1 MYYGENPISP
11 LTISLPMDGLT
22 DLPSPQD
29 TSSIDYQLAGQDT
42 ETALVVC
49 YYLDATPK
57 LFRYLFSGEVTK
69 IDIRIH
75 MNWHLLSADL
85 LGRLSMS

>member
-1 MYYGENPISP
+1 
-11 LTISLPMDGLT
+11 MDGLT
-22 DLPSPQD
+22 NLPSP
-29 TSSIDYQLAGQDT
+29 QDT

-57 LFRYLFSGEVTK
+57 FFLVPFSGEVTK

-75 MNWHLLSADL
+75 MNWHLLLADL
-85 LGRLSMS
+85 LGRLSKS